1 MQQGDSKSWGS
12 PVAAFVS
19 SQEPNAFGP
28 WPVNDGLCT
37 LEMHRDLPVDTAA
50 RHLFATGLVDDVLI
64 ANCYASEEELRN
76 LSLLDP
82 SLLTFRMER
91 EYTLSCTEEKIL
103 YETLHFVQG
112 RHERLYGPKYTCLR
126 VLYADQ
132 EVPARNT
139 RDMKRGDVV
148 IVNDEYNR
156 YKGELQIVLMDMEND
171 GRKNVIGHLPAN
183 ERMLL
188 DYLEPWRKFGF
199 IKS

>member
-1 MQQGDSKSWGS
+1 
-12 PVAAFVS
+12 
-19 SQEPNAFGP
+19 
-28 WPVNDGLCT
+28 
-37 LEMHRDLPVDTAA
+37 
-50 RHLFATGLVDDVLI
+50 
-64 ANCYASEEELRN
+64 
-76 LSLLDP
+76 
-82 SLLTFRMER
+82 MER

-103 YETLHFVQG
+103 YETLHFVRGDMSDFMARSTQS
-112 RHERLYGPKYTCLR
+112 R

-188 DYLEPWRKFGF
+188 DYLGPWRKFGF

>member
-1 MQQGDSKSWGS
+1 MSD
-12 PVAAFVS
+12 F
-19 SQEPNAFGP
+19 
-28 WPVNDGLCT
+28 
-37 LEMHRDLPVDTAA
+37 MA
-50 RHLFATGLVDDVLI
+50 RSTQ
-64 ANCYASEEELRN
+64 S
-76 LSLLDP
+76 
-82 SLLTFRMER
+82 
-91 EYTLSCTEEKIL
+91 
-103 YETLHFVQG
+103 
-112 RHERLYGPKYTCLR
+112 R

-188 DYLEPWRKFGF
+188 DYLGPWRKFGF